1 MPTITLP
8 DGNNLEFPNKTTGL
22 EVAEKISKSLA
33 KQAIIVAI
41 DGQLK
46 DLDFVIDKDCS
57 VKIFTSKNEEGLE
70 TIRHDTAHILAMAV
84 QELFPGTQVTIGPVI
99 ENGFYYD
106 FARKE
111 PFTENDLKK
120 IEDKM
125 KEIVDRDVVT
135 KREVWSREKAI
146 EHFKKK
152 GEIYKAELIE
162 SIPQGE
168 EVSIYFHGDWHD
180 LCRGPHLS
188 STGKI
193 GKYFKLMKVSGAYWR
208 GDSNNEMLQRIYG
221 TSWATQKD
229 LDAYL
234 KRLEEAEKR
243 DHRKLGKEMDLFHFR
258 EESPGSVFWHE
269 KGWALFQK
277 LINYMRARQDAAGY
291 KEVNTPEVLD
301 RLLWEKSGHWEKYGE
316 NMYTSETPDEKV
328 FAIKPMNCPGHIQVF
343 NQGLKSYRDL
353 PLRITE
359 FGKVHRYEPSG
370 ALHGLLRVRAF
381 TQDDAHIFCS
391 EDQITSECLNV
402 TNLILDIYKDL
413 GFENVILK
421 YADRPE
427 VRVGADEVWDK
438 AEASLLEAVKA
449 SRLEYSVNKGEGAFY
464 GPKIEFVL
472 RDAIGR
478 DWQCGTLQVDLNLPG
493 RLDASYVD
501 KDGTKKV
508 PVMLHRAL
516 FGSLERFIGILIEH
530 YAGKFPF
537 WISPLQT
544 VVIPIS
550 EEFDDYAIQVSKK
563 IKQAG
568 ISSFVDLK
576 KHNLNYKIRDHS
588 LAKIPLLLTCGKKE
602 VDSNSVTIRRLDSNK
617 QENMDLDVFLKTFSA
632 LNKASS
638 N

>member
-1 MPTITLP
+1 MPIITLP
-8 DGNNLEFPNKTTGL
+8 DGNSLNIPNEVTGL
-22 EVAEKISKSLA
+22 NVAEKISKSLA
-33 KQAIIVAI
+33 KQAMVISVN
-41 DGQLK
+41 GELK
-46 DLDFVIDKDCS
+46 DLDYLIKKDCN
-57 VKIFTSKNEEGLE
+57 VKIFTSKNPEGLE

-111 PFTENDLKK
+111 PFTEDDLIK
-120 IEDKM
+120 IENRM
-125 KEIVDRDVVT
+125 KEIVDRDELT
-135 KREVWSREKAI
+135 KREVWERNKAI
-146 EHFKKK
+146 SHFREK

-162 SIPQGE
+162 AIPE
-168 EVSIYFHGDWHD
+168 NEDVSIYFHGDWHD

-193 GKYFKLMKVSGAYWR
+193 GKYFKLTKVSGAYWR
-208 GDSNNEMLQRIYG
+208 GDSKNEMLQRIYG
-221 TSWATQKD
+221 TSWASQKD
-229 LDAYL
+229 LDEHL
-234 KRLEEAEKR
+234 NRIEEAEKR

-277 LINYMRARQDAAGY
+277 LINYMRRRQDAAGY

-301 RLLWEKSGHWEKYGE
+301 RQLWEKSGHWEKYGE

-381 TQDDAHIFCS
+381 TQDDAHI
-391 EDQITSECLNV
+391 
-402 TNLILDIYKDL
+402 YKDL
-413 GFENVILK
+413 GFKNVILK

-427 VRVGADEVWDK
+427 VRVGNNEVWDK
-438 AEASLLEAVKA
+438 AESSLLEAVKA
-449 SRLEYSVNKGEGAFY
+449 SKLEYSINKGEGAFY

-478 DWQCGTLQVDLNLPG
+478 DWQCGTLQVDFNLPG

-516 FGSLERFIGILIEH
+516 FGSLERFIGILIEN

-550 EEFDDYAIQVSKK
+550 EDFDDYAIEVSKK
-563 IKQAG
+563 IKEAG
-568 ISSFVDLK
+568 MSSSVDLK

-588 LAKIPLLLTCGKKE
+588 LAKIPLLLICGKKE
-602 VDSNSVTIRRLDSNK
+602 VDSNSVTIRRLDTNK
-617 QENMDLDVFLKTFSA
+617 QENMDLNLFLKTFSA